1 MFKQPSIPTRSRTVG
16 VPIIL
21 MARKT
26 PSRLMTQSPVE
37 ALKIEAELLL
47 VEFNRAGQLQEGL
60 LRLRNTSP
68 ICWATETKSAP
79 TGELQKRGLIRHDYG
94 HVKILDRKRL
104 ETASCECYR
113 IVSEWVNELR
123 CLHLSTRCLSDLS
136 AMFEVTR

>member
-79 TGELQKRGLIRHDYG
+79 TGELQKRRLIRHDYG
-94 HVKILDRKRL
+94 HVKIGRDWKPRR
-104 ETASCECYR
+104 ASVTE
-113 IVSEWVNELR
+113 S
-123 CLHLSTRCLSDLS
+123 S
-136 AMFEVTR
+136 ASGSMSFDVYIFPQAV